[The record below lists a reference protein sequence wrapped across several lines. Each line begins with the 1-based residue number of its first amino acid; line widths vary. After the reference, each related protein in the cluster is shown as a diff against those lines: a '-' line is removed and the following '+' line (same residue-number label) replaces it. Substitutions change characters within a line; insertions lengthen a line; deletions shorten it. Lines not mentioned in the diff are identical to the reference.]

1 MAGAPPQRSMAMV
14 KAWRTRRSSNGFLRA
29 LTVRPSSTMALPLSL
44 SAIWSRSAGVRP
56 RNSISNCPPMIP
68 VGQPGRFDE
77 ECLIAVDMRQA
88 RLEIALEALAFP
100 TLALHML
107 NEAERTR
114 TQDLGLGVV
123 RVFLEPSG
131 AVDAVPWS
139 ASHCAAAPRAGNH
152 TPSADPGEPGCK
164 LAAFLRGRP
173 LRCPRESA
181 SVVARARSCWRWC
194 SSSKSREFATCSH
207 FLSAAARVGGRST
220 RSEPSRVCV
229 GTARSFGVECALNA
243 KVSTI
248 RLFANSGKGHDVRI
262 TC

>member
-1 MAGAPPQRSMAMV
+1 VISREPDPPRALVEAQVVPAQKQRSASRV
-14 KAWRTRRSSNGFLRA
+14 LKSDHCSLRRTRPLADRRTPA
-29 LTVRPSSTMALPLSL
+29 RPSTCQTPSTTPST
-44 SAIWSRSAGVRP
+44 WTVWRP
-56 RNSISNCPPMIP
+56 
-68 VGQPGRFDE
+68 
-77 ECLIAVDMRQA
+77 IASGGGTKSCA
-88 RLEIALEALAFP
+88 SGSPRL
-100 TLALHML
+100 
-107 NEAERTR
+107 
-114 TQDLGLGVV
+114 
-123 RVFLEPSG
+123 
-131 AVDAVPWS
+131 
-139 ASHCAAAPRAGNH
+139 PRAGNH
-152 TPSADPGEPGCK
+152 TPPSADPGEPGCK
-164 LAAFLRGRP
+164 LAAFLRAAE

-262 TC
+262 T